1 MPHFVEAGLWAVT
14 LAAVATVPALAV
26 PALVGLLVAATA
38 RMGWR
43 ASWRRLAGMWPSP
56 LVGATVVLAL
66 AQLPGGNPWP
76 DLFGLLA
83 WGCVLAVILPNAA
96 GTDVRHRAAV
106 ADGLLIGTL
115 VALAA
120 HIVLAAPELRSW
132 LAGGAARAA
141 GGTPHPN
148 VLAAAALLASLTL
161 ALIADAAPGLR
172 RGLALAGVA
181 ASLLLLLAS
190 GSRAVVLGAAGG
202 AALWAFVALLL
213 ARGRGNRPPRSAAL
227 LVLALALAAPLV
239 LLGVRD
245 LTLASLVLAD
255 VERAAVMSVALD
267 LAAARPLLGHG
278 AAPWTSLVAA
288 AEPAL
293 PVGVFAHAH
302 AVPLHVLVHG
312 GALGLVLAALLLL
325 SGAHRLAPRLASRL
339 GHSVARSG
347 LLGPLSA
354 AVVGGLGLQALVDL
368 VVVDPVVYVAAGG
381 VVAAIVATLQRYH
394 PLR

>member
-1 MPHFVEAGLWAVT
+1 MPRSVEVGLWAVT
-14 LAAVATVPALAV
+14 VAALATVPALAV

-38 RMGWR
+38 RLGWR

-66 AQLPGGNPWP
+66 AQLPDGTPWP

-83 WGCVLAVILPNAA
+83 WGGVLAIILPSAT
-96 GTDVRHRAAV
+96 GTDARHRAAV

-120 HIVLAAPELRSW
+120 HLVLAAPELRSW

-141 GGTPHPN
+141 GGAPHPN
-148 VLAAAALLASLTL
+148 VLAAAVLLASLTL
-161 ALIADAAPGLR
+161 ALIADAAQGLR

-181 ASLLLLLAS
+181 ASLVLLLAS

-202 AALWAFVALLL
+202 AALWALGALLM
-213 ARGRGNRPPRSAAL
+213 ARDRGSRLQRSMAL
-227 LVLALALAAPLV
+227 LVLVLALAAPLTLV
-239 LLGVRD
+239 GVRG
-245 LTLASLVLAD
+245 LALASLVHTD

-278 AAPWTSLVAA
+278 AASWTSLVAA

-302 AVPLHVLVHG
+302 AVPLHLLVHG
-312 GALGLVLAALLLL
+312 GAWGLVLAALLLL
-325 SGAHRLAPRLASRL
+325 AGVRRLAPWLRPR
-339 GHSVARSG
+339 VARSS
-347 LLGPLSA
+347 LLGPLAA

-381 VVAAIVATLQRYH
+381 VVAAIVATLRRYH